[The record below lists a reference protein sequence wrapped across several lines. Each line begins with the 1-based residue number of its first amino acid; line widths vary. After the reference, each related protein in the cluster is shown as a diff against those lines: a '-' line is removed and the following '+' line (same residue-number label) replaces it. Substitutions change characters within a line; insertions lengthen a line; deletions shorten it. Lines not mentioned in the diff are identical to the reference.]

1 MNKIETII
9 VDSSAIEF
17 AEYNNKDE
25 YLTIYFKNEGLY
37 RYLNVPRFYWRGLT
51 ESSSKGKFI
60 NNFVGNKFKFTKI
73 N

>member
-1 MNKIETII
+1 MNKVETII

-17 AEYNNKDE
+17 AEYNNKNE

-60 NNFVGNKFKFTKI
+60 NNFVVNKFKFTKI

>member
-1 MNKIETII
+1 MNKVETII

-37 RYLNVPRFYWRGLT
+37 RYLNVPHFYWRGLT

-60 NNFVGNKFKFTKI
+60 NSFVVNKFKFTKI

>member
-1 MNKIETII
+1 MNKVETII

-60 NNFVGNKFKFTKI
+60 NNFVVNKFKFTKI

>member
-1 MNKIETII
+1 MNKLEII
-9 VDSSAIEF
+9 TVDSSAIEF

-25 YLTIYFKNEGLY
+25 YLTIYFKNKGLY
-37 RYLNVPRFYWRGLT
+37 RYLNVPHFYWRGLR

-60 NNFVGNKFKFTKI
+60 NNFVVNKFKFTKI

>member
-60 NNFVGNKFKFTKI
+60 NNFVVNKFKFTKI

>member
-1 MNKIETII
+1 MNKLETII
-9 VDSSAIEF
+9 VNSSAIEF
-17 AEYNNKDE
+17 AEYNNKNE

-37 RYLNVPRFYWRGLT
+37 RYLNVPHFYWRGLR

-60 NNFVGNKFKFTKI
+60 NNFVVNKFKFTKI